1 MPLEPLPVR
10 PPGILGRVKPS
21 PFYSLAAAVSWPV
34 LRGLYRLRA
43 QGKENLPREGGYV
56 LAANHLSN
64 FDPWPLGLPIWPERF
79 LRFMA
84 KSELYWWPLGRLID
98 AGGGFPVRRGERD
111 LEAMETAIRL
121 AREGHAVAMFPHGT
135 RQRKGL
141 VKRYQPKAHTG
152 AARIALEAGV
162 PLVPAAISGT
172 DRLRKLGPLR
182 VRYGKPIPLDDLKDK
197 DPSDAAKEATNRLMA
212 EIDRLGQEL

>member
-1 MPLEPLPVR
+1 MR
-10 PPGILGRVKPS
+10 PSLL
-21 PFYSLAAAVSWPV
+21 YSFAAALSWPV
-34 LRGLYRLRA
+34 VRWLYRLRA
-43 QGKENLPREGGYV
+43 EGAENLPPEGGYV

-64 FDPWPLGLPIWPERF
+64 LDPWPLGLPLWPNRF

-84 KSELYWWPLGRLID
+84 KSELYWWPLNRVIT

-111 LEAMETAIRL
+111 LEAMNTAIHL
-121 AREGHAVAMFPHGT
+121 ARDGNVVAMFPEGT

-162 PLVPAAISGT
+162 PLVPAAIAGT
-172 DRLRKLGPLR
+172 DRLSRLGPLR
-182 VRYGKPIPLDDLKDK
+182 VRYGKPIPLDDLKGE
-197 DPSDAAKEATNRLMA
+197 DPSLAAREATDRLMA
-212 EIDRLGQEL
+212 EIDRLGADL